1 MMKDLNE
8 QMQNNMNVV
17 NDLKRNFDAL
27 MEINQRSI
35 AEFPNEMLQN
45 KAEIQKD
52 LNKIKKLVQKN
63 DINGLNK
70 LAKKYA
76 NNDPK

>member
-8 QMQNNMNVV
+8 QMQNNMKVV
-17 NDLKRNFDAL
+17 NDLKKNFDAL

-35 AEFPNEMLQN
+35 AEFPNEILQN
-45 KAEIQKD
+45 KSEIQND

-76 NNDPK
+76 NHDPK